1 MGALAAWLRTG
12 FGPLGAVVFSAAL
25 VVAVS
30 GCVGTAPGQA
40 PPSPGGAAPPSVAAI
55 QAATDSLERRVQH
68 FMDGGATSLVVQVR
82 WPGGEWSKAYGV
94 RNLDS
99 KDPARPQDRVSV
111 ASITKSMVAVSV
123 LKLVDQ
129 GLIGL
134 DDPVNGVLESF
145 RTTLRPPGPI
155 TVRQLLDHNSGMP
168 DFGDSEYAAGPL
180 KQVANTRIS
189 MQQGLELA
197 STLPWETKNVDRF
210 SYSSSNYMA
219 LGQLIEKLRG
229 RPVADVLNQ
238 DIFAPLGLQHTSLA
252 EPDRG
257 APDNIHAYVI
267 DGGERV
273 DVTQPEVF
281 VGSPAGGVISTTQDI
296 NTFYRALLRGQLL
309 SPAMLEEMKKKT
321 EFWDY
326 GLGLERFPDTCS
338 GDFRYGHGGYLFG
351 YMSISITSADGGN
364 QITMTMA
371 HAPLQWHD
379 PATARRVDLLQ
390 TQMEAAAQET
400 LDRLCQ

>member
-1 MGALAAWLRTG
+1 MGAPP
-12 FGPLGAVVFSAAL
+12 GPAPSSLFATQAV
-25 VVAVS
+25 
-30 GCVGTAPGQA
+30 TQE
-40 PPSPGGAAPPSVAAI
+40 AI
-55 QAATDSLERRVQH
+55 QAATDSLEGRVRH
-68 FMDGGATSLVVQVR
+68 FMEGGATSLVVQVR

-155 TVRQLLDHNSGMP
+155 TVRQLLNHNSGMP
-168 DFGDSEYAAGPL
+168 DYVDSEYSAGPL
-180 KQVANTRIS
+180 KQVANTRLS
-189 MQQGLELA
+189 MQRALELA
-197 STLPWETKNVDRF
+197 ATLPWESKNVDRF

-229 RPVADVLNQ
+229 RPVADVLNE
-238 DIFAPLGLQHTSLA
+238 DIFGPLGLQHTSLA
-252 EPDRG
+252 EPDRQ

-273 DVTQPEVF
+273 DLTQPEVW
-281 VGSPAGGVISTTQDI
+281 VGSPAGGVISTTQDV

-309 SPAMLEEMKKKT
+309 SPAMLEEMKKKAG
-321 EFWDY
+321 FADY
-326 GLGLERFPDTCS
+326 GLGLGRYPDACS
-338 GDFRYGHGGYLFG
+338 SDFRYGHLGGGFGYL
-351 YMSISITSADGGN
+351 SISITSADGGS
-364 QITMTMA
+364 QVTMTMTM
-371 HAPLQWHD
+371 PPRPWQD

-390 TQMEAAAQET
+390 TQMEQAAQET

>member
-1 MGALAAWLRTG
+1 MGALAAWWRTR
-12 FGPLGAVVFSAAL
+12 FCLLGAAAFSAAL
-25 VVAVS
+25 VLAVS
-30 GCVGTAPGQA
+30 GCVGA
-40 PPSPGGAAPPSVAAI
+40 PPGPAPPSVAAT

-99 KDPARPQDRVSV
+99 KDPAQPQDRVSV

-155 TVRQLLDHNSGMP
+155 TVRQLLNHNSGMP

-180 KQVANTRIS
+180 KQVANTRLS
-189 MQQGLELA
+189 MQRGLELA
-197 STLPWETKNVDRF
+197 ATLPWESKNVDRF
-210 SYSSSNYMA
+210 AYSNSNYLA

-257 APDNIHAYVI
+257 APDNIHAYII

-273 DVTQPEVF
+273 DVTQPEAF
-281 VGSPAGGVISTTQDI
+281 VGSPAGGVISTTQDV

-321 EFWDY
+321 EFWEY
-326 GLGLERFPDTCS
+326 GLGLGRFPDACS
-338 GDFRYGHGGYLFG
+338 GDFRYGHTGHIFG
-351 YMSISITSADGGN
+351 YMSISITSADGGS
-364 QITMTMA
+364 QITMTMT
-371 HAPLQWHD
+371 HAPLPWQD

-390 TQMEAAAQET
+390 TQMEQAAQET

>member
-1 MGALAAWLRTG
+1 MGALAAWWRTR
-12 FGPLGAVVFSAAL
+12 FCPLGAAVFSAVL
-25 VVAVS
+25 VVGVS
-30 GCVGTAPGQA
+30 GCVTAPPRPA
-40 PPSPGGAAPPSVAAI
+40 PSSVFAT

-68 FMDGGATSLVVQVR
+68 FMDGGATSFVAQVR

-94 RNLDS
+94 RNMVS
-99 KDPARPQDRVSV
+99 KDPAQPQDRVSI

-155 TVRQLLDHNSGMP
+155 TVRQLLNHNSGMP

-180 KQVANTRIS
+180 KQVANTRLS
-189 MQQGLELA
+189 MQRGLELA
-197 STLPWETKNVDRF
+197 ATLPWESKNVDRF
-210 SYSSSNYMA
+210 AYSNSNYLA

-238 DIFAPLGLQHTSLA
+238 DIFGPLGLQHTSLA

-257 APDNIHAYVI
+257 APDNIHAYI
-267 DGGERV
+267 LDGGERV
-273 DVTQPEVF
+273 DVTQPEVL
-281 VGSPAGGVISTTQDI
+281 VGSPAAGVISTTQDV
-296 NTFYRALLRGQLL
+296 NNFYRALLRGQLL

-326 GLGLERFPDTCS
+326 GLGLRRFPDACS
-338 GDFRYGHGGYLFG
+338 GDFRYGHPGSAFG
-351 YMSISITSADGGN
+351 YISISITSADGGS
-364 QITMTMA
+364 QITMTMTM
-371 HAPLQWHD
+371 PPRPWND
-379 PATARRVDLLQ
+379 PATARRVDLLE
-390 TQMEAAAQET
+390 TQMEQAAQET
-400 LDRLCQ
+400 LDHLCQ

>member
-1 MGALAAWLRTG
+1 M
-12 FGPLGAVVFSAAL
+12 
-25 VVAVS
+25 
-30 GCVGTAPGQA
+30 
-40 PPSPGGAAPPSVAAI
+40 

-68 FMDGGATSLVVQVR
+68 FMEGRATALVVQLR

-94 RNLDS
+94 RNLDT
-99 KDPARPQDRVSV
+99 KDPTQPQDRVSV

-123 LKLVDQ
+123 LKLVEQ

-155 TVRQLLDHNSGMP
+155 TVRQLLNHNSGMP
-168 DFGDSEYAAGPL
+168 DYVDSEYTAGPL
-180 KQVANTRIS
+180 QQVANTRLS
-189 MQQGLELA
+189 MQRGLELA
-197 STLPWETKNVDRF
+197 ATLPWESKNVDRF
-210 SYSSSNYMA
+210 AYSSSNYLA

-257 APDNIHAYVI
+257 APDNIHAYI
-267 DGGERV
+267 MDGRERV
-273 DVTQPEVF
+273 DVTQPEVW

-296 NTFYRALLRGQLL
+296 NTFYRALLRSQLL

-321 EFWDY
+321 GFAEY
-326 GLGLERFPDTCS
+326 GLGLMRFPDTCS
-338 GDFRYGHGGYLFG
+338 GDFRYGHPGGGFG
-351 YMSISITSADGGN
+351 NISISITSADGGS
-364 QITMTMA
+364 QVTMA
-371 HAPLQWHD
+371 MAVPPLPWQD
-379 PATARRVDLLQ
+379 PATARRIDLLG
-390 TQMEAAAQET
+390 TQMEQAAQET
-400 LDRLCQ
+400 LDYLCH

>member
-1 MGALAAWLRTG
+1 M
-12 FGPLGAVVFSAAL
+12 
-25 VVAVS
+25 S
-30 GCVGTAPGQA
+30 GCVGA
-40 PPSPGGAAPPSVAAI
+40 PPGPAPSSVFAT
-55 QAATDSLERRVQH
+55 QAATDSLERRVQAATDSLEGRVQH

-99 KDPARPQDRVSV
+99 KEPARPQDRVSV

-155 TVRQLLDHNSGMP
+155 TVRQLLNHNSGMP
-168 DFGDSEYAAGPL
+168 DYVDSEYTAGPL
-180 KQVANTRIS
+180 KQVANTRLS
-189 MQQGLELA
+189 MQRGLELA
-197 STLPWETKNVDRF
+197 AMLPWEAKNVGRF
-210 SYSSSNYMA
+210 SYSNSNYLA

-238 DIFAPLGLQHTSLA
+238 DIFGPLGLQHTSLA

-257 APDNIHAYVI
+257 APDNIHAYII

-273 DVTQPEVF
+273 DVTQPEIF

-321 EFWDY
+321 EFWEY
-326 GLGLERFPDTCS
+326 GLGLARFPDACS
-338 GDFRYGHGGYLFG
+338 GGFRYGHAGYAFG

-371 HAPLQWHD
+371 HAPLPWQD
-379 PATARRVDLLQ
+379 PATARRADLLQ
-390 TQMEAAAQET
+390 TQMEQAAQET
-400 LDRLCQ
+400 LDRLCGQ

>member
-1 MGALAAWLRTG
+1 
-12 FGPLGAVVFSAAL
+12 
-25 VVAVS
+25 
-30 GCVGTAPGQA
+30 
-40 PPSPGGAAPPSVAAI
+40 
-55 QAATDSLERRVQH
+55 
-68 FMDGGATSLVVQVR
+68 MDGGATSFVVQVR

-99 KDPARPQDRVSV
+99 KDPAQPQDRVSV

-155 TVRQLLDHNSGMP
+155 TVRQLLNHTSGMP
-168 DFGDSEYAAGPL
+168 DFGDSESL
-180 KQVANTRIS
+180 KQAANTRLS
-189 MQQGLELA
+189 LQRGLELA
-197 STLPWETKNVDRF
+197 ATLPWESKNVDRF
-210 SYSSSNYMA
+210 AYSNSNYLA

-238 DIFAPLGLQHTSLA
+238 DIFGPLGLQHTSLA

-257 APDNIHAYVI
+257 APDNIHAYII

-281 VGSPAGGVISTTQDI
+281 VGSPAAGVISTTQDV
-296 NTFYRALLRGQLL
+296 NNFYRALLRGQLL

-321 EFWDY
+321 GFAEY
-326 GLGLERFPDTCS
+326 GLGLRRFPDACS
-338 GDFRYGHGGYLFG
+338 GDFRYGHPGIAFG
-351 YMSISITSADGGN
+351 YISISITSADGGS
-364 QITMTMA
+364 QITMTMTL
-371 HAPLQWHD
+371 PPRPWQD
-379 PATARRVDLLQ
+379 PATARRIDLLE
-390 TQMEAAAQET
+390 TQMESAAQET